1 MSTWIQKYWK
11 WIALAAVLVAIS
23 VAVAFLPVKDWVKAF
38 SDWVQT
44 LGAVGVVLFI
54 AVYALATVLF
64 LPGWIFTVAA
74 GLIYGVIGGTAVALT
89 GAIIGSTLA
98 FLCGRYLVRK
108 RVETATKGNRKFEAI
123 DKAIGEQGWKIV
135 GLLRLSPLIPFNLSN
150 YFYGVTGV
158 GFWPYVLASAVGMLP
173 GTLLYA
179 YLGGAGKAGLE
190 RRRRRLL
197 SEIHFPGCGSCRDHR
212 GYDHRQ
218 PCCEESSR
226 QDRSRESEVTARI
239 RIKPRLASLSVRRRD
254 DRDLQATLAGIYLRS
269 HWPGF
274 VHDVCRWADGIA

>member
-23 VAVAFLPVKDWVKAF
+23 TAVAFLPVKDWVKAF

-44 LGAVGVVLFI
+44 LGSVGVVLFI

-179 YLGGAGKAGLE
+179 YLGGAGKAGLSGGGE
-190 RRRRRLL
+190 
-197 SEIHFPGCGSCRDHR
+197 GSSLKYIFL
-212 GYDHRQ
+212 GVGLVATIVVTIIV
-218 PCCEESSR
+218 SR
-226 QDRSRESEVTARI
+226 AA
-239 RIKPRLASLSVRRRD
+239 KKALAKTG
-254 DRDLQATLAGIYLRS
+254 AAK
-269 HWPGF
+269 
-274 VHDVCRWADGIA
+274 AK